1 MSEISDKILNL
12 IEEKNISYG
21 ELSKISGIPKSAL
34 QRYATGKTNK
44 ISAQRLKIIAESLGT
59 TVQYLINEESPNKIS
74 SSLSS
79 ERKNAM
85 FYDRIRY
92 QRESQGMTQQE
103 LSLIHISEPTR
114 P

>member
-44 ISAQRLKIIAESLGT
+44 ISPFCIYKGGYE
-59 TVQYLINEESPNKIS
+59 
-74 SSLSS
+74 
-79 ERKNAM
+79 
-85 FYDRIRY
+85 
-92 QRESQGMTQQE
+92 
-103 LSLIHISEPTR
+103 
-114 P
+114 